1 MPILRAW
8 RRTGLFRCLDLNQSR
23 SGAASRVAAGAGF
36 AYSPPRSAHG
46 CLPARVR
53 FPGMPAVGPLSRA
66 AQNGFYPAR
75 LSSRR
80 HGPEFPA
87 AVQFD
92 HSQRG
97 SRERWSHHA
106 TVSGASTTCG
116 RPLAREPKEFHHM
129 TFESLGLSPALLRA
143 LTEQNYNTPTP
154 IQAEAIPLAL
164 AGHDLLGGAQTGT
177 GKTAAFGLPLLNR
190 LSKQTA
196 VNGFRRPRALVLVP
210 TRELAVQV
218 TESLRGY
225 GKHLRMGIS
234 AIYGGAGMGPQVEM
248 FRRGVDVLVAT
259 PGRLIDHME
268 RGTAKLDSIE
278 ILVLDEAD
286 RMLDMGFLPAMKRI
300 LAKLPRERQT
310 MLFSATF
317 ESQLKQ
323 LALEFMREPKQVQV
337 AAQNTI
343 AETIAHRAHVVDV
356 ARKRDLLVDI
366 LSKRHTDRV
375 IVFGRTKHG
384 CNRLAEQLEESGL
397 SAVAIHGNKSQA
409 QRQKALRDFKAGKA
423 RVLVATDVAARGLDI
438 PDLPL
443 VINYDLPMV
452 AEDYIHRIGRTGRNG
467 ASGEALS
474 FVAPE
479 EGGLLRQIQRML
491 KADVELVV
499 VEGFAPSR
507 AIQMNAPLPNPR
519 QKAPRKPA
527 HRPHGKPAA
536 RHAHAGPKQHRGGG
550 QGRGSRNGV
559 SNG

>member
-1 MPILRAW
+1 
-8 RRTGLFRCLDLNQSR
+8 
-23 SGAASRVAAGAGF
+23 
-36 AYSPPRSAHG
+36 
-46 CLPARVR
+46 
-53 FPGMPAVGPLSRA
+53 
-66 AQNGFYPAR
+66 
-75 LSSRR
+75 
-80 HGPEFPA
+80 
-87 AVQFD
+87 
-92 HSQRG
+92 
-97 SRERWSHHA
+97 
-106 TVSGASTTCG
+106 
-116 RPLAREPKEFHHM
+116 M

-143 LTEQNYNTPTP
+143 LTEQNYVTPTP

-196 VNGFRRPRALVLVP
+196 ANGFRRPRALILVP

-225 GKHLRMGIS
+225 GKHLRLNIS
-234 AIYGGAGMGPQVEM
+234 AIFGGAGMGPQVEM

-268 RGTAKLDSIE
+268 RGTAKLDSVE

-323 LALEFMREPKQVQV
+323 LALEFMREPRQVQV

-343 AETIAHRAHVVDV
+343 AETIAHLAHPVDV

-397 SAVAIHGNKSQA
+397 AAVAIHGNKSQA

-452 AEDYIHRIGRTGRNG
+452 AEDYVHRIGRTGRNG
-467 ASGEALS
+467 ASGEAVS

-491 KADVELVV
+491 KSDIELAV

-507 AIQMNAPLPNPR
+507 PIQMNAPIPKQGGRQNPG
-519 QKAPRKPA
+519 ARKPA

-536 RHAHAGPKQHRGGG
+536 RHAHAGPKQHRSSGQS
-550 QGRGSRNGV
+550 QGRGSRSGF
-559 SNG
+559 SG